1 MTCGAMRM
9 LPPWSTKVTPV
20 TCPLVQLTAHI
31 RADHCRAASQ
41 LNVMRRLSRYVVLMP
56 PQGMVCAV
64 HTTLGRA
71 RRSFPREHVSLA
83 FAAQHDLDAPDLLQA
98 MRPAERTS
106 RARLATVGVGLLAAG
121 SGHDRSGRAVRQAAA
136 HDAVRRGRIHL
147 GYGDH
152 VGDNM
157 LRRRVLAVLAPHEQ
171 CSDCALRWQ
180 RIDECRACDGDA
192 ETTVAMPAVALP
204 LGSPVCNRC

>member
-1 MTCGAMRM
+1 MLPKPQSTQEHINICNFGHTWPTWHVWSHVAATHATPPSGHIDFRCVQPPYMTCGAMRM

-20 TCPLVQLTAHI
+20 TCPIVQLTAHI

-41 LNVMRRLSRYVVLMP
+41 LNVMRRLSRNVVLMP

-98 MRPAERTS
+98 MRPVERTS
-106 RARLATVGVGLLAAG
+106 RARLATVGVG
-121 SGHDRSGRAVRQAAA
+121 H
-136 HDAVRRGRIHL
+136 
-147 GYGDH
+147 
-152 VGDNM
+152 
-157 LRRRVLAVLAPHEQ
+157 LAVW
-171 CSDCALRWQ
+171 LRA
-180 RIDECRACDGDA
+180 RSFRPRSSPSCR
-192 ETTVAMPAVALP
+192 T
-204 LGSPVCNRC
+204 